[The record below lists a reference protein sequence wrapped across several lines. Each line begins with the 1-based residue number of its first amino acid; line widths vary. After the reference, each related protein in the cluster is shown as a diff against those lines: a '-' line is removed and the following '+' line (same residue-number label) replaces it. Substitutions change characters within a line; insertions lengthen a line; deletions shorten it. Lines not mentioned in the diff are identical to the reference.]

1 MKSRPVKKAISW
13 KRVLRGVPATGA
25 AKRRQRVKGPC
36 DRASKGISRGS
47 RDVLK
52 RRRQHRGAK
61 NGNGRNEAPAKGES
75 RRHSN
80 SPDLLPWPSAEVP
93 PGSKSTAPA
102 RGSARNLGGPDVST
116 ARAVVP
122 PSRATSRAERDGRRG
137 VGAPHSTDEAG
148 TAARATLR
156 REGGAGSPNRSKER
170 RKGCRALKLSQRNSN
185 G

>member
-1 MKSRPVKKAISW
+1 MVISW

-36 DRASKGISRGS
+36 NTASKGIGRGS
-47 RDVLK
+47 RDGLI
-52 RRRQHRGAK
+52 RRRQHPGAK
-61 NGNGRNEAPAKGES
+61 DGNGRNEAPADGES
-75 RRHSN
+75 RRHSD
-80 SPDLLPWPSAEVP
+80 SPSLPPSWPNAEVP
-93 PGSKSTAPA
+93 PGSESTAPA
-102 RGSARNLGGPDVST
+102 RRSARNLGGPDASA

-137 VGAPHSTDEAG
+137 FGALHSTDEAG
-148 TAARATLR
+148 IAARATLR